1 MSNYD
6 TVDVDT
12 SSILHDDELAQSY
25 QQRLAGQSGAELGC
39 FPPDSKAVRAD
50 SITQKRYGDVST
62 QSTRIERSSPHE
74 FLQSSAGRYY
84 DSVEVE
90 NEALENIV
98 ANCEKKDFIQSR
110 RLPGWVWLTIAVIF
124 GVNQSRT
131 PKAYVGTVLFALTSI
146 LAFIFTFFGMWY
158 TAYDILSDNTGTTIH
173 IGFVTLFIGF
183 CWCCMGMY
191 SYRLTGK
198 LLTNK
203 YFATS
208 VRIHSRTVFKVP
220 ASALLI
226 VTGLGFT
233 GLNIYRSYNS
243 VYVED
248 HCSAIGVYRIICH
261 LMFVSRSAFSVV
273 GAVWNLFVGCILL
286 SVTRTHTIGIRR
298 FKRDLEDDAQLY
310 ELYWRERLRAS
321 DVGEYNVE
329 TMSIMNNRDWVTWDD
344 ENGDD
349 FATELKASPTPD
361 IDKDDVFTQTED
373 PSSALKTRTTEHRKK
388 QLSCGSLPDRPPIM
402 TSDEI
407 LLCYWKISNRMRIT
421 SKCLQRWLASWIAF
435 VVLWLGDYVIYWL
448 THKPNL
454 SEIIEFTVPVLILL
468 IISSAYAEANGE
480 GQNMIR
486 CICPT
491 KERYGLLRFL
501 YDQPLQMQTF
511 GMSISY
517 SAILTVILAFAV
529 AFASRLILD
538 EVSKT

>member
-1 MSNYD
+1 MSGHS
-6 TVDVDT
+6 TVEVDT
-12 SSILHDDELAQSY
+12 SSILHNDELAKSY
-25 QQRLAGQSGAELGC
+25 QQTLAAGGEELGC
-39 FPPDSKAVRAD
+39 FPPDSKAVSVD
-50 SITQKRYGDVST
+50 SITQTRYGDVAT

-74 FLQSSAGRYY
+74 FLQSSAGRFY
-84 DSVEVE
+84 DSVDVDDEV
-90 NEALENIV
+90 LENIV
-98 ANCEKKDFIQSR
+98 ANCEKKKDFTQSR
-110 RLPGWVWLTIAVIF
+110 RLPTWMWLTIALIF
-124 GVNQSRT
+124 RVNVDNS
-131 PKAYVGTVLFALTSI
+131 PKAYVGTFLFGLTIIS
-146 LAFIFTFFGMWY
+146 AFVFTFFGMWY

-183 CWCCMGMY
+183 CWCCMGIY
-191 SYRLTGK
+191 SYRLAGK
-198 LLTNK
+198 LLSNK
-203 YFATS
+203 HFATS
-208 VRIHSRTVFKVP
+208 VRIHSRTLFKVP
-220 ASALLI
+220 AAVLI
-226 VTGLGFT
+226 IVAGLGFT
-233 GLNIYRSYNS
+233 GLNIYRSYES
-243 VYVED
+243 VYLED
-248 HCSAIGVYRIICH
+248 HCSTIGVYRIICH
-261 LMFVSRSAFSVV
+261 LMFVSRSAFSIV

-310 ELYWRERLRAS
+310 ELYWREKLRMS
-321 DVGEYNVE
+321 NVGEYNAE
-329 TMSIMNNRDWVTWDD
+329 TVSIMNNTDWLVWDE
-344 ENGDD
+344 ENSDD
-349 FATELKASPTPD
+349 SATELKASPTPD
-361 IDKDDVFTQTED
+361 KAKGDVFTQTED
-373 PSSALKTRTTEHRKK
+373 FTSSLRTRTKNHRKK
-388 QLSCGSLPDRPPIM
+388 QLSSGDLPDEPPIM

-448 THKPNL
+448 NHKPDL

-511 GMSISY
+511 GMAISY
-517 SAILTVILAFAV
+517 YAILTVILAFAV

-538 EVSKT
+538 EVSKP